1 MSPDR
6 GHAFVS
12 SAALSPGRPF
22 HPHPAQD
29 GIPSA
34 AYTALC
40 MLFFGVLARGI
51 TCGQRRAF
59 PPKDSIRAFFGA
71 CFPSTAIFIHI
82 LWICGYSF
90 LPLRRSPQKT
100 LSRAKF
106 MQGMQSREAGIRR
119 EKSEYIESGPS
130 FHRHVDDKSDVPQ
143 FMRSPKGRQ
152 IKGLR
157 CFSTVSTDPTPT
169 AEISY
174 IYIYYSCFGKRLHS
188 EKS

>member
-1 MSPDR
+1 MASHLPHIQPYACCFWRPGPGDNLWTTPC
-6 GHAFVS
+6 FS
-12 SAALSPGRPF
+12 SK
-22 HPHPAQD
+22 
-29 GIPSA
+29 
-34 AYTALC
+34 
-40 MLFFGVLARGI
+40 
-51 TCGQRRAF
+51 GQHSR
-59 PPKDSIRAFFGA
+59 FFGA

-100 LSRAKF
+100 LSRSKF

-130 FHRHVDDKSDVPQ
+130 FHRLVDDPSDVPQ